1 MEPTQTPEDELLIA
15 EPAETELLSTER
27 KRWPFRLVAALLAA
41 AMLVLAFGGILRLL
55 RLPPMG
61 MLVASAQLSRSAD
74 VQNYMASIA
83 AVSTG
88 NRHGTGFVLASDGRI
103 ISNAHIIEDAETVM
117 VRLPGQQEQFA
128 TEWHA
133 NPLSDLAVLSVPT
146 SSDGLSLELEI
157 VPEPGDKLILIGN
170 PYGFFRIV
178 TEVRFAGFYEIGQD
192 RPPLYA
198 VSGSI
203 YQGHSGSPLINQEGK
218 VVGILFATAGQSSD
232 PATGLVIPAQTI
244 QRFLDEEGNK

>member
-1 MEPTQTPEDELLIA
+1 MEPTQTPEEELLIA
-15 EPAETELLSTER
+15 EPVDTELLPAER
-27 KRWPFRLVAALLAA
+27 KRWPFRLVAALLAVA
-41 AMLVLAFGGILRLL
+41 VLALAFGGILRLL

-61 MLVASAQLSRSAD
+61 MLVASAKLSRSED
-74 VQNYMASIA
+74 VQGYLTSIA
-83 AVSTG
+83 AVSAG
-88 NRHGTGFVLASDGRI
+88 NRHGTGFVLASGGRI

-117 VRLPGQQEQFA
+117 VRLPGQQEQYA
-128 TEWHA
+128 TDWHA
-133 NPLSDLAVLSVPT
+133 NPISDLAVLSVPT
-146 SSDGLSLELEI
+146 SSEGLALELEI
-157 VPEPGDKLILIGN
+157 VPEPGDKLLLIGN

-192 RPPLYA
+192 KPPLYA

-232 PATGLVIPAQTI
+232 PATGLVITAQTI